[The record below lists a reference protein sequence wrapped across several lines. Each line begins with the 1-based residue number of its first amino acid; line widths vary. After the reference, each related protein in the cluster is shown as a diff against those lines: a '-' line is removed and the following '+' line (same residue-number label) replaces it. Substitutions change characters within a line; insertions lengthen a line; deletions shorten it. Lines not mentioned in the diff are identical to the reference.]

1 MLTASGYMPDEPHG
15 SSPVT
20 TRTVVWSPKTA
31 LAGIGL
37 RRGSCGFRLWR
48 TPTGY
53 GKPDAGVCVVLSC
66 KAVVLPRDDP
76 RTPEGPRAG
85 PLEGGWVRQTS
96 RRPEPAGRSSRR
108 HKQRNAT

>member
-1 MLTASGYMPDEPHG
+1 MPPATGYTRTEPHG

-20 TRTVVWSPKTA
+20 TQAVVWSPKTA

-76 RTPEGPRAG
+76 GTSEGSRAG
-85 PLEGGWVRQTS
+85 PLEGDWVRQSS
-96 RRPEPAGRSSRR
+96 RRPQPAAAGGT
-108 HKQRNAT
+108 KQRKAT